1 MTGVLIRRRDGETDT
16 HKDHMKT
23 EREDSHL
30 QAEESDFRRNQ
41 SCQHMVCRLVA
52 SGIIRK

>member
-30 QAEESDFRRNQ
+30 QAEESGLRRNQ
-41 SCQHMVCRLVA
+41 S
-52 SGIIRK
+52 

>member
-23 EREDSHL
+23 EKTVIYKL
-30 QAEESDFRRNQ
+30 KK
-41 SCQHMVCRLVA
+41 VT
-52 SGIIRK
+52 SGETNPANIWIVDL